1 MHHEKRK
8 VPLGYV
14 MSLQTDVIFGMASRS
29 APVTGA
35 FPPYGGPLPFGA
47 LPSATDVLGD
57 ETRKPRKTKTL
68 YLTSET
74 IQTTRLTRDASIFTQ
89 CFIRVH
95 DISPI
100 M

>member
-1 MHHEKRK
+1 
-8 VPLGYV
+8 

-57 ETRKPRKTKTL
+57 ETRKPRKQNFNPN
-68 YLTSET
+68 SET